1 MADTEAGSSSTD
13 TVEAI
18 VEKPIDKSED
28 FSEPELKKRKLSNEP
43 DSKPDK
49 LELRLGGILCC
60 AVCLDLPRA
69 AIYQVSFNLQLFTTV
84 INDMHNLIFWN
95 WTLNSNYY
103 ISTLFCLH
111 CHGL

>member
-1 MADTEAGSSSTD
+1 MEMADTEAGSSSTV

-18 VEKPIDKSED
+18 VEKPIEKSED
-28 FSEPELKKRKLSNEP
+28 FSEPEIKKRKLSNEP

-69 AIYQVSFNLQLFTTV
+69 AIYQVSFNIQQAYFTSVIYDSPNLLFQ
-84 INDMHNLIFWN
+84 NKLKFN
-95 WTLNSNYY
+95 
-103 ISTLFCLH
+103 
-111 CHGL
+111 

>member
-1 MADTEAGSSSTD
+1 MADTEAGSSSTV

-18 VEKPIDKSED
+18 VEKPIEKSED
-28 FSEPELKKRKLSNEP
+28 FSEPEIKKRKLSNEP

-69 AIYQVSFNLQLFTTV
+69 AIYQVSFNIQCFTSVIYDRPNLLFQ
-84 INDMHNLIFWN
+84 NKLKFNL
-95 WTLNSNYY
+95 NYH
-103 ISTLFCLH
+103 ISTFI
-111 CHGL
+111 

>member
-1 MADTEAGSSSTD
+1 MADTEAGSSSTV

-28 FSEPELKKRKLSNEP
+28 FSEPEIKKRKLSNEP

-69 AIYQVSFNLQLFTTV
+69 AIYQVSFSLQCFISLIYDRPNLSFQNKLKF
-84 INDMHNLIFWN
+84 N
-95 WTLNSNYY
+95 
-103 ISTLFCLH
+103 
-111 CHGL
+111 